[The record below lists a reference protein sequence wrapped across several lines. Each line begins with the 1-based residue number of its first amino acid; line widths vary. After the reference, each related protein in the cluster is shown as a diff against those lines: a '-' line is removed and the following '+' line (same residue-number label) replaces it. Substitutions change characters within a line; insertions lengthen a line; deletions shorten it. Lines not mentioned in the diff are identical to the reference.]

1 MIALLAAV
9 DQETILIRQGMSGIA
24 EEVACGLPL
33 ISGHILDVPVCL
45 AHGGVGKAA
54 AAAATIA
61 LLHHSKADALIL
73 FGCGGSYPNSGL
85 GIGDMALASSECF
98 GDEGVMTAHGFRD
111 LAEIKLP
118 IRIAGTKRYNAWP
131 LDEALCAWATP
142 ILETLTREN
151 NQAFLTGPFVTVS
164 TCTGTLE
171 NALAIQRRTFGICEN
186 MEGAAVALACEQLC
200 VPMLELRGISNHVE
214 DRDTGRWDLTTGM
227 TSAQQAVLNLLRD
240 WSRRGG
246 PL

>member
-9 DQETILIRQGMSGIA
+9 DQETTLIRQDMFGIA
-24 EEVACGLPL
+24 EEVVCGLPL

-54 AAAATIA
+54 AAAAAIP
-61 LLHHSKADALIL
+61 LLHHSQAEALIL

-85 GIGDMALASSECF
+85 GIGDIALASSECF

-111 LAEIKLP
+111 LVDMDLP
-118 IRIAGTKRYNAWP
+118 IRRAGTTRYNTWP

-142 ILETLTREN
+142 ILE
-151 NQAFLTGPFVTVS
+151 AFARKKTQSFQTGPFVTVS

-171 NALAIQRRTFGICEN
+171 NALAIQQRTFGICEN
-186 MEGAAVALACEQLC
+186 MEGAAVALACAQLC

-214 DRDTGRWDLTTGM
+214 DRDTDRWDLTTGM
-227 TSAQQAVLNLLRD
+227 TSAQHAVLQLLGD
-240 WSRRGG
+240 WSRGG

>member
-9 DQETILIRQGMSGIA
+9 DQETSLIRQDMSGIA
-24 EEVACGLPL
+24 EEVACGLHL
-33 ISGHILDVPVCL
+33 ISGHIFDVPVCL
-45 AHGGVGKAA
+45 AHSGVGKAA
-54 AAAATIA
+54 AAAAAIP
-61 LLHHSKADALIL
+61 LLDHSKADALIL

-85 GIGDMALASSECF
+85 GIGGIALASSECF

-111 LAEIKLP
+111 LADMDLP
-118 IRIAGTKRYNAWP
+118 IRRDGTARYNTWP
-131 LDEALCAWATP
+131 LDETLCAWATP
-142 ILETLTREN
+142 ILETMTREK
-151 NQAFLTGPFVTVS
+151 NQAFRTGPFVTVS

-171 NALAIQRRTFGICEN
+171 NAHAIQRRTSGICEN
-186 MEGAAVALACEQLC
+186 MEGAAVALACEQLS

-227 TSAQQAVLNLLRD
+227 TSAQHAVLHLLGG
-240 WSRRGG
+240 WSRGA